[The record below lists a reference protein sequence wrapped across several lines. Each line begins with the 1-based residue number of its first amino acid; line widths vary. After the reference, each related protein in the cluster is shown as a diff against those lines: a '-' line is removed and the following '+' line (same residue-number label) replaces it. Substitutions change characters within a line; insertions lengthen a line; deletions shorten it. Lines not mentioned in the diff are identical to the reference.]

1 MEVFLF
7 LVGGMIYTGIEIL
20 WRGWTHWTMFLLGG
34 GGFVVLGLL
43 NEYKIPWHWCLLRQ
57 AIVGATI
64 ITILEFITGCIVNLW
79 LGWGVWDYSALP
91 LNILGQV
98 CLYYFLLWIPL
109 CIVGIVLDDWIRYWR
124 YLLVKKWCPW
134 REIEAR
140 QRPRYRLVQG
150 RDAK

>member
-7 LVGGMIYTGIEIL
+7 LVGGMLYTWIEIL

-57 AIVGATI
+57 SVAGACI
-64 ITILEFITGCIVNLW
+64 ITILEFFTGYIVNIW
-79 LGWGVWDYSALP
+79 LGWAVWDYSVLP
-91 LNILGQV
+91 FNILGQV

-109 CIVGIVLDDWIRYWR
+109 CMVGIVIDDWIRYWR
-124 YLLVKKWCPW
+124 YLLVTKWCPW
-134 REIEAR
+134 KEVKVRAR
-140 QRPRYRLVQG
+140 PHYYII
-150 RDAK
+150 

>member
-1 MEVFLF
+1 MEEFLF

-20 WRGWTHWTMFLLGG
+20 RRGWTHWKMFLLGV

-140 QRPRYRLVQG
+140 QRPRYRLV
-150 RDAK
+150 